1 MLVSPLCHESFS
13 ECADGNQP
21 IRFSFSAFSLSEKRF
36 RERCFSDSI
45 SKVER
50 VPTVFPQK
58 SLIIFSSK
66 REKSVEYRVRG
77 TFPEKK
83 FPPTGCKIWKKC
95 GIQGEEVFSK
105 NFSLK
110 PQKSVEYRVRGLSLK
125 KSSHWR
131 AIKPEKSV
139 EYRVRGKIILRVHW
153 QPNKGIPR

>member
-1 MLVSPLCHESFS
+1 MLIFPLRRESFP

-66 REKSVEYRVRG
+66 REKSVEYRVR
-77 TFPEKK
+77 K
-83 FPPTGCKIWKKC
+83 FF
-95 GIQGEEVFSK
+95 QK

-125 KSSHWR
+125 KVPTEGLSNPKKVWNT
-131 AIKPEKSV
+131 
-139 EYRVRGKIILRVHW
+139 G
-153 QPNKGIPR
+153 

>member
-1 MLVSPLCHESFS
+1 MPVSPLRCESFP
-13 ECADGNQP
+13 ECADENQP

-77 TFPEKK
+77 TFPEKS
-83 FPPTGCKIWKKC
+83 FH
-95 GIQGEEVFSK
+95 QQV
-105 NFSLK
+105 
-110 PQKSVEYRVRGLSLK
+110 V
-125 KSSHWR
+125 
-131 AIKPEKSV
+131 KPEKSV
-139 EYRVRGKIILRVHW
+139 EYRVRKFFEKLFA
-153 QPNKGIPR
+153 QTTEKCGI

>member
-83 FPPTGCKIWKKC
+83 FPPTGCKIGKKC
-95 GIQGEEVFSK
+95 GIQGEEVF
-105 NFSLK
+105 F
-110 PQKSVEYRVRGLSLK
+110 K
-125 KSSHWR
+125 KLFAQTTKKCGIQGER
-131 AIKPEKSV
+131 TFPEKKFPLKGYQTRKKCGIQG
-139 EYRVRGKIILRVHW
+139 EGKNNPPGSLTTE
-153 QPNKGIPR
+153 

>member
-1 MLVSPLCHESFS
+1 MLIFPLRRESLP
-13 ECADGNQP
+13 ECADENQP

-36 RERCFSDSI
+36 RKRYFLI
-45 SKVER
+45 RLSKLRECRPFFCKKVWYFFRPNAKKVWNIGWED
-50 VPTVFPQK
+50 FPW
-58 SLIIFSSK
+58 
-66 REKSVEYRVRG
+66 
-77 TFPEKK
+77 KK

>member
-1 MLVSPLCHESFS
+1 MLIFPLRRESFP
-13 ECADGNQP
+13 ECADENQP

-36 RERCFSDSI
+36 RERCSFDSI
-45 SKVER
+45 IKAKR
-50 VPTVFPQK
+50 VPTVFLQK
-58 SLIIFSSK
+58 SLIFFSSK
-66 REKSVEYRVRG
+66 REKSVEYRGRG

-110 PQKSVEYRVRGLSLK
+110 PQKGVEYWVRGLSLK

>member
-83 FPPTGCKIWKKC
+83 FPPTGCKTWKKC
-95 GIQGEEVFSK
+95 GIQGEEVFLK

-125 KSSHWR
+125 KVPTEGLSNPKKVWNTGWG
-131 AIKPEKSV
+131 EKF
-139 EYRVRGKIILRVHW
+139 LRVHW

>member
-1 MLVSPLCHESFS
+1 MLIFPLRRESFS

-77 TFPEKK
+77 TFPEKS
-83 FPPTGCKIWKKC
+83 FH
-95 GIQGEEVFSK
+95 QQV
-105 NFSLK
+105 
-110 PQKSVEYRVRGLSLK
+110 V
-125 KSSHWR
+125 
-131 AIKPEKSV
+131 KPEKSV
-139 EYRVRGKIILRVHW
+139 EYRVRKFFEKLFA
-153 QPNKGIPR
+153 QTTEKCGI

>member
-1 MLVSPLCHESFS
+1 MLIFPLRRESFP

-36 RERCFSDSI
+36 RERYFFDSI

-58 SLIIFSSK
+58 SLIIFSFRRQVVK
-66 REKSVEYRVRG
+66 PEKSVEYRVR
-77 TFPEKK
+77 K
-83 FPPTGCKIWKKC
+83 FF
-95 GIQGEEVFSK
+95 QK

-125 KSSHWR
+125 KVPTEGLSNPKKVWNT
-131 AIKPEKSV
+131 
-139 EYRVRGKIILRVHW
+139 G
-153 QPNKGIPR
+153 

>member
-1 MLVSPLCHESFS
+1 MLIFPLCHESFS
-13 ECADGNQP
+13 ECADENQP
-21 IRFSFSAFSLSEKRF
+21 IRFSFSAFSLSEKNFVKDVFLIRLAKSREWRPSF
-36 RERCFSDSI
+36 R
-45 SKVER
+45 K
-50 VPTVFPQK
+50 K

-83 FPPTGCKIWKKC
+83 FPPTGCKTWKKC
-95 GIQGEEVFSK
+95 GIQGEEVFLK

-139 EYRVRGKIILRVHW
+139 EYRVRGKFLRVHW